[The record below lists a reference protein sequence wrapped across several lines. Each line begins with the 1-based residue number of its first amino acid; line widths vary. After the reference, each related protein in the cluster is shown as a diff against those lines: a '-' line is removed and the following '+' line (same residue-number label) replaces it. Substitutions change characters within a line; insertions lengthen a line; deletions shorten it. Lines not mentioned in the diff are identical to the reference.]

1 MNARSIYV
9 SVSGHPVTDR
19 RGAERVI
26 HYKTGRNKGKVYPY
40 ASTRQINR
48 DRMKAAVIR
57 TRDAHDRAVASY
69 IREAG
74 AYIARR
80 KLGALNAV

>member
-1 MNARSIYV
+1 MNAQSIYV

-40 ASTRQINR
+40 ASTRQLSR
-48 DRMKAAVIR
+48 DRRKAAMA
-57 TRDAHDRAVASY
+57 DLAGY
-69 IREAG
+69 IRESA
-74 AYIARR
+74 
-80 KLGALNAV
+80 NAV